1 MSGNNRFIRAPFID
15 PVTGIAYDTNNS
27 EFEGYLTKQSLWL
40 RVSLMRFFSISLML
54 STLLVMMV
62 RSMTLKS
69 ITRYSALICHY
80 SSTMHTYRIGVDGSL
95 Y

>member
-1 MSGNNRFIRAPFID
+1 MSGNNRFIRPPFID

-40 RVSLMRFFSISLML
+40 RVSLLRYFLISLLL
-54 STLLVMMV
+54 SI
-62 RSMTLKS
+62 R
-69 ITRYSALICHY
+69 RYSPFILC
-80 SSTMHTYRIGVDGSL
+80 SHTAYYIYRIGVDGSL